1 MQRKVVVRFSVSVIA
16 SHEVF
21 RGSVFVGCFENIENS
36 CREKVPV
43 GLSKLVTNELSSF
56 AVGTLA
62 GLVLAF

>member
-1 MQRKVVVRFSVSVIA
+1 MIA

>member
-1 MQRKVVVRFSVSVIA
+1 VVVRFSVSVIA

-21 RGSVFVGCFENIENS
+21 RGSVFVGCVENIEKS
-36 CREKVPV
+36 CREKVSV
-43 GLSKLVTNELSSF
+43 GLSKLATNELPSF